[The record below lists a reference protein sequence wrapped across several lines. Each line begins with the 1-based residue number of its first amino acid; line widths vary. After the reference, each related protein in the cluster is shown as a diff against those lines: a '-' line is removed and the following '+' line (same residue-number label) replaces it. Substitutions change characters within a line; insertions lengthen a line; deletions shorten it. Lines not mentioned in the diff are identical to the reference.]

1 MTAMAKVSGSI
12 SDAALRMR
20 AHRRRRKRG
29 LRCITIE
36 VRGAEVDALVRE
48 GLLKIENR
56 GDPDAILVSL
66 YAYLDKTLGRRP

>member
-1 MTAMAKVSGSI
+1 
-12 SDAALRMR
+12 MR